1 MAAPAVEPLFE
12 NRALPFAPSPRRTL
26 ATAQSAVTP
35 SLKDAPRR
43 GTRNVFDRIC
53 AIIDSNMA
61 QLIVRDIPQ
70 QVVAR
75 LKQRAARRGHSAE
88 AEHRE
93 ILKQALL
100 LPRAPSLKAMLGG
113 IPDVGRD
120 ADFGRPR
127 RQGRRVVL

>member
-1 MAAPAVEPLFE
+1 M
-12 NRALPFAPSPRRTL
+12 PR
-26 ATAQSAVTP
+26 
-35 SLKDAPRR
+35 KDAPDARPVCPPR
-43 GTRNVFDRIC
+43 MGKLVELPEVGGQPMAAHSIPVGRIC

-61 QLIVRDIPQ
+61 QLIVRNIPQ
-70 QVVAR
+70 QVVVR

-100 LPRAPSLKAMLGG
+100 SPRVPSLKAMLSG

-120 ADFGRPR
+120 SDFGRPR